1 MLRLM
6 PRAVVH
12 PRAGNLVAL
21 LRHAPA
27 LLAPRPALALTSD
40 EQALGI
46 ALRLLAVDV
55 GVAPDPLR
63 LVRARCGRPVA
74 PTAPRVKNVKTFLDA
89 FQTCLAFLERKL
101 GLESYR
107 SLPNSNSISVSF
119 QLSRPSIVR
128 P

>member
-12 PRAGNLVAL
+12 PGAGNLVAL

-55 GVAPDPLR
+55 GVAPDALR
-63 LVRARCGRPVA
+63 LVRARRGRPVA
-74 PTAPRVKNVKTFLDA
+74 PTAPRVKNIKAFLDA
-89 FQTCLAFLERKL
+89 LQTCF
-101 GLESYR
+101 G
-107 SLPNSNSISVSF
+107 F
-119 QLSRPSIVR
+119 SRAGIR
-128 P
+128 R

>member
-12 PRAGNLVAL
+12 ARAGNLVAL

-40 EQALGI
+40 EEAVGI

-55 GVAPDPLR
+55 GVAADALR
-63 LVRARCGRPVA
+63 LVGARGGRPVA
-74 PTAPRVKNVKTFLDA
+74 PAA
-89 FQTCLAFLERKL
+89 A
-101 GLESYR
+101 G
-107 SLPNSNSISVSF
+107 
-119 QLSRPSIVR
+119 
-128 P
+128 